1 MGGEKALAA
10 MIGTMCQA
18 VENEYGVIVTRL
30 FRVFKPAGGKCTVVV
45 LCSLKKI
52 GALFFCI
59 CKSLVHRKNILSGIQ
74 FSKNEPPNVRKAH
87 AHIQIIFPPDHF
99 SKHT

>member
-1 MGGEKALAA
+1 MLAVNTISEFHCYYRFLFSECTRLTSVGGEKALAA

-45 LCSLKKI
+45 VVLCSLKKNCST
-52 GALFFCI
+52 FFF
-59 CKSLVHRKNILSGIQ
+59 LHL
-74 FSKNEPPNVRKAH
+74 
-87 AHIQIIFPPDHF
+87 
-99 SKHT
+99 